1 MEAIKPPTWW
11 MWIAL
16 AGFVGAILF
25 TLIGVGIASQGSSKN
40 GDMIKAI
47 LTTATVNGVLCM
59 MIAGMGYF
67 SVAQSP
73 VFKQPYIFLILH
85 LTIILAV
92 IGVCVS
98 SLRQLGIDPT
108 TASATPAP
116 KPPATAAPTDLLQV
130 ALGLGS
136 TGFALGVISIGV
148 LIYMSRNTK

>member
-1 MEAIKPPTWW
+1 

-25 TLIGVGIASQGSSKN
+25 TLIGVGIAAQGSTKN

-85 LTIILAV
+85 LTIILAI

-108 TASATPAP
+108 TASAVPAP
-116 KPPATAAPTDLLQV
+116 KPAATAAPTDLLQV